1 MALRKYNAVRGGD
14 AANHTSDGFIVPK
27 RGSGSVLPPPDDG
40 FLYMASG
47 PYWVGPMFFTT
58 VLVTPTA
65 ASSFAMNGGGETIS
79 EGEISP
85 ASGEEGISAL
95 LVSTGGQKVIGWGPS
110 VNSYPMFGGME

>member
-58 VLVTPTA
+58 IAISPPSGMMEMIVDESGYEPITA
-65 ASSFAMNGGGETIS
+65 AIAG
-79 EGEISP
+79 
-85 ASGEEGISAL
+85 
-95 LVSTGGQKVIGWGPS
+95 TGGQKVIGWGPS
-110 VNSYPMFGGME
+110 VNYYPMFGGME